1 MVILGGVEVPMF
13 ALPKIVLPVDF
24 SEQSIGAAHQA
35 MTLACRFHSD
45 LHLVHV
51 IDLRAYGIYGLA
63 GEETGSAE
71 FTPGW
76 ARKAENELDAFLS
89 GDLRNLKVKRTLLY
103 GDPAGQIV
111 SYAESQEAGL
121 IVLPTHGYG
130 PFRRFLL
137 GSVTTKVLHD
147 AACPVWTGVHLHEF
161 PITSISFGRI
171 LCALNPWED
180 DYRSLAWAW
189 RFGKEVGGQVKIVY
203 ALPPFYASDSPYL
216 EQETKMLAVSAAEEA
231 IAKAQLS
238 THSEAD
244 VEIVADE
251 THKGVCAAAR
261 KWNADLLVIS
271 RGAASGFVG
280 RLRSRTY
287 SIIRESPCPVVSI

>member
-1 MVILGGVEVPMF
+1 ML
-13 ALPKIVLPVDF
+13 ALPKIILPVDF
-24 SEQSIGAAHQA
+24 SEQSIGAAHHA
-35 MTLACRFHSD
+35 MALACRFHSE
-45 LHLVHV
+45 LHFVHV
-51 IDLRAYGIYGLA
+51 IDLRAYGVYGLA
-63 GEETGSAE
+63 GGETGAAE
-71 FTPGW
+71 FTPDW
-76 ARKAENELDAFLS
+76 ARKTENELDAFLS

-103 GDPAGQIV
+103 GDPACQIV

-147 AACPVWTGVHLHEF
+147 AACPIWTGVHLQEL
-161 PITSISFGRI
+161 PNKPISFGRI
-171 LCALNPWED
+171 LCALIPWED
-180 DYRSLAWAW
+180 DYRPLAWAW

-216 EQETKMLAVSAAEEA
+216 EQETKLLAVRAAEEA

-238 THSEAD
+238 TGSQAD

-251 THKGVCAAAR
+251 AHKGVCAAAR
-261 KWNADLLVIS
+261 KWDADLLVIS
-271 RGAASGFVG
+271 RGAVSGFLG